1 MKLLTSFFA
10 LVLGNLD
17 YHQIFVPDPKYVL
30 GGKRPEGQKENL
42 QLLEANKKWIA
53 GNFLNFRSPIFRF
66 LVKDLKLISKK
77 QVFQIKKL
85 SEIRGFFL

>member
-53 GNFLNFRSPIFRF
+53 GNFLNYRTPIFRF
-66 LVKDLKLISKK
+66 
-77 QVFQIKKL
+77 
-85 SEIRGFFL
+85 